1 MMPRYA
7 LNLPAALK
15 QAAEAWAARQ
25 GVSLNQ
31 FILWAVAEKVGSL
44 EASLDDPAFP
54 YVTYRRGASGQPTPV
69 IRGTGVRVQTV
80 ETARRV
86 WGLSSEQIASEYG
99 LSENSVRGALGFAA
113 AHRGEIDAA
122 IASETQIEPADGQAQ
137 APPGR

>member
-1 MMPRYA
+1 MATRYA

-31 FILWAVAEKVGSL
+31 FVLWAVAEKVGSL
-44 EASLDDPAFP
+44 EASLDDPAHP
-54 YVTYRRGASGQPTPV
+54 HVTYRRGAGGLPTPV

-86 WGLSSEQIASEYG
+86 WGLSAEQIASEYE
-99 LSENSVRGALGFAA
+99 LSEIAVRDVLAFAD
-113 AHRGEIDAA
+113 AHRAEIAAA
-122 IASETQIEPADGQAQ
+122 IAYEAQIEPADA
-137 APPGR
+137 